1 MPESTCGHG
10 DTHEGAESNQGDSFL
25 QQARRRKWK
34 LSEVETH
41 GDGLE
46 EKAEGHVR
54 FWFENY
60 DGIPVDP
67 WQRDKINHIRKVG
80 RQLKVDSLGGVEL
93 QTNWALVRAEHR
105 LEELLRTESAGR
117 VAVGFNTHERITK
130 RQQGGTCIATFG
142 LLATYRTTTG
152 HDPSGLGRW
161 TSLRI
166 EGKDGR
172 VSRLVSAYIPCRSQ
186 KGRYTTVYAQHRRW
200 LRKQGDSRC
209 PRKAARDDL
218 LSAISE

>member
-10 DTHEGAESNQGDSFL
+10 DTHEGAESNQGDNFL

-34 LSEVETH
+34 LNEVETH

-46 EKAEGHVR
+46 EKTEGHVR

-67 WQRDKINHIRKVG
+67 WQRDKINRIRKVG

-105 LEELLRTESAGR
+105 LEELLRTESAGW

-152 HDPSGLGRW
+152 HDPSGL
-161 TSLRI
+161 
-166 EGKDGR
+166 
-172 VSRLVSAYIPCRSQ
+172 
-186 KGRYTTVYAQHRRW
+186 
-200 LRKQGDSRC
+200 
-209 PRKAARDDL
+209 
-218 LSAISE
+218 